1 MKWVITPLLLIAAAA
16 YLSAKTSTTK
26 KLPQNKTASS
36 SGKKAALG
44 KSATSHK
51 STKTAHG
58 RHHTRPAA
66 PAYQLHP
73 DSDRYAEIQKALAD
87 RGYFKGE
94 VNGQWKDDSVDA
106 LRRFQ
111 TDQKLDSDGKIDSL
125 TLIGLG
131 LGPKHDGSLVTPHP
145 APAATAPA
153 TAPTDVTPPSSA
165 STQETAPAP
174 FNPPN

>member
-16 YLSAKTSTTK
+16 YLPAKTSTTK
-26 KLPQNKTASS
+26 KLPQNQSASS
-36 SGKKAALG
+36 SGKKAASG
-44 KSATSHK
+44 KAATSHK
-51 STKTAHG
+51 STKTAHS
-58 RHHTRPAA
+58 RHRARPAA

-94 VNGQWKDDSVDA
+94 VNGQWNDDSVDA
-106 LRRFQ
+106 LKRFQ

-131 LGPKHDGSLVTPHP
+131 LGPKHDGSLVTPRP
-145 APAATAPA
+145 P
-153 TAPTDVTPPSSA
+153 PPSSA
-165 STQETAPAP
+165 STEETAPAP

>member
-1 MKWVITPLLLIAAAA
+1 M
-16 YLSAKTSTTK
+16 
-26 KLPQNKTASS
+26 
-36 SGKKAALG
+36 
-44 KSATSHK
+44 
-51 STKTAHG
+51 HG

-94 VNGQWKDDSVDA
+94 VNGQWNDDSADA

-131 LGPKHDGSLVTPHP
+131 LGPKHDGSLVTPLP
-145 APAATAPA
+145 PPAAAAPA
-153 TAPTDVTPPSSA
+153 TGTTAVTPPASN

-174 FNPPN
+174 LNPPN